1 MRFILP
7 IFILLTSWMTSAQI
21 TDILDSTAQT
31 VRTVS
36 GTEAAIENVTTSPQN
51 IKAASETGN
60 KRKTA
65 DSLKKTARSIDS
77 ASAGLGTLTGAN
89 IDASGIS
96 DTLKEGADILKNQAN
111 TESAADATI
120 RSADRLKKAV
130 AEGNLNKSASAIQS
144 IGSNTNR
151 TIRNMNKWTGGSMG
165 TESMKALRT
174 NLNGISTRLRGAS
187 QVQRSGQRI
196 SKSADRIQNGLKS
209 GNLSQVASGL
219 KSMSSSIKSGQKG
232 MTKATTGSSKTSST
246 SKSRS
251 SGSSGSAKTSG
262 SSKASNN
269 TGSNSSENSG
279 SNNAEKT
286 QEPSETTANS
296 QKTTT
301 ETAPRKLK
309 AAAAPRKLKGM
320 NTKYNTNSKTLDKIL
335 QKEQLNAKEAMTG
348 KLGVETKIGENFHK

>member
-7 IFILLTSWMTSAQI
+7 IFVLLTSFTASAQI
-21 TDILDSTAQT
+21 TDILDSAAKTA
-31 VRTVS
+31 RTVS

-51 IKAASETGN
+51 IKAAAETGN

-65 DSLKKTARSIDS
+65 NSLKKTARSIDS
-77 ASAGLGTLTGAN
+77 ASAGLSTLTGAN

-96 DTLKEGADILKNQAN
+96 DTLKKGADILKNQAN

-130 AEGNLNKSASAIQS
+130 AEGNLSRSASAIQS
-144 IGSNTNR
+144 IGSNANR

-209 GNLSQVASGL
+209 GNLS
-219 KSMSSSIKSGQKG
+219 
-232 MTKATTGSSKTSST
+232 
-246 SKSRS
+246 
-251 SGSSGSAKTSG
+251 
-262 SSKASNN
+262 
-269 TGSNSSENSG
+269 
-279 SNNAEKT
+279 
-286 QEPSETTANS
+286 
-296 QKTTT
+296 
-301 ETAPRKLK
+301 
-309 AAAAPRKLKGM
+309 
-320 NTKYNTNSKTLDKIL
+320 
-335 QKEQLNAKEAMTG
+335 
-348 KLGVETKIGENFHK
+348 